1 MLCYNIPVQ
10 SGRCPADDRT
20 GDRVNR
26 RFVRSL
32 AVTALLAVP
41 ISAEAQTA
49 LPEIVVTTPS
59 PVMRRAP
66 APPAPAAVPTSPGEA
81 PVAPAMPFYG
91 TLPIVTG
98 EFATVTLIPRDEI
111 LRSTAT
117 NLGDILFSKPG
128 MTSSTFAPGASRPI
142 IRGLDNYRVRI
153 QENGLATNDVS
164 DLSEDHG
171 VPIDPLAAQRIEV
184 IRGPATLRWGSQAIG
199 GVVNIDNDRIPTAI
213 PPGGFRSRF
222 SGAGMTADSGL
233 EGAVQLDAGGG
244 NFAFHADAFGRRA
257 DDYRIPG
264 YPYLFPPDPRPVVNG
279 RQPNSGLHS
288 DGASVGGSYLFD
300 SGFFGV
306 AVSQFNSLYRI
317 PGIEAA
323 ETNTRIDLT
332 QTKVTS
338 KGEFRLGGTAVEA
351 VRFWAGFTDYKHHEL
366 ATEDGIDGIHQTF
379 TNRAQEGRVEVQ
391 FVPFDLRFGALTTA
405 FGIQAAHQDLAA
417 PGEGGGLFDPNKT
430 KSVAGYVF
438 NEFAFS
444 EKLRMQLAGRV
455 EHVDVKGTAVILPP
469 DLVPPPDEPERI
481 KASPSFTPISVAVGL
496 LKDLPGGLVGSINA
510 QYVERAPRAPELFS
524 RGPHEATGTFEIGNP
539 NLKIEAAK
547 SVEVGLRRAQGPLR
561 FEATAFYTRFNGFIF
576 KQLTGIKCGEDFA
589 SCGVEDELDQII
601 YAQKDATFR
610 GAEFQGELDIAPLA
624 TGVWG
629 IDARY
634 DVVRATFTDGTNV
647 PRIPPQRV
655 GGGLYWR
662 DPNWFL
668 RVGLLHA
675 FAQTDIAAHET
686 PTDGYNLLRA
696 EIAYRQA
703 FKPTDFGPKEIK
715 VGIVGDNLLDEEI
728 RNAVSF
734 KKDEVL
740 LPGRTVRFYATVS
753 F

>member
-1 MLCYNIPVQ
+1 
-10 SGRCPADDRT
+10 
-20 GDRVNR
+20 
-26 RFVRSL
+26 
-32 AVTALLAVP
+32 VTAAALVVASF
-41 ISAEAQTA
+41 SAQAQTE

-59 PVMRRAP
+59 PVVRRPPAEPVAP
-66 APPAPAAVPTSPGEA
+66 VPAPASPA
-81 PVAPAMPFYG
+81 QALVAPAVPFHG
-91 TLPIVTG
+91 TLPIVTN
-98 EFATVTLIPRDEI
+98 EFATVTLIPQDEI

-199 GVVNIDNDRIPTAI
+199 GIVNVNNDRIPTAI
-213 PPGGFRSRF
+213 PPGGLRTEFK
-222 SGAGMTADSGL
+222 GVGMMVDNGL
-233 EGAVQLDAGGG
+233 EGAVLVDGGAG
-244 NFAFHADAFGRRA
+244 NFAFHADVFGRRA

-264 YPYLFPPDPRPVVNG
+264 YPYLFPPDPRPIVNG
-279 RQPNSGLHS
+279 RQPNSGLRS

-317 PGIEAA
+317 PGVEAA

-332 QTKVTS
+332 QTKVMS
-338 KGEFRLGGTAVEA
+338 KGEFRPGGTAIDA

-366 ATEDGIDGIHQTF
+366 ATEDDIDGIHQTF
-379 TNRAQEGRVEVQ
+379 TNKAQEGRVEVQ
-391 FVPFDLRFGALTTA
+391 LVPFDLRFAALTTA

-417 PGEGGGLFDPNKT
+417 QGEGGGLFDPNNT

-444 EKLRMQLAGRV
+444 NTLRMQLAGRV
-455 EHVDVKGTAVILPP
+455 EHVDVKGTAAIFP
-469 DLVPPPDEPERI
+469 DDLLPPPDKPTKVR
-481 KASPSFTPISVAVGL
+481 ANPSFTPVSVAVGL

-524 RGPHEATGTFEIGNP
+524 RGPHEATATFEIGNP

-561 FEATAFYTRFNGFIF
+561 FEATVFYARFDGFIF
-576 KQLTGIKCGEDFA
+576 KQLTGIQCGKDFA
-589 SCGVEDELDQII
+589 SCGVEDELDQIV
-601 YAQKDATFR
+601 YSQKDATFR
-610 GAEFQGELDIAPLA
+610 GAEFQSQLDIAPLA

-696 EIAYRQA
+696 EFAFRQT

-715 VGIVGDNLLDEEI
+715 IGIVGDNLLDEEI

-740 LPGRTVRFYATVS
+740 LPGHTVRFYATVL